1 MEPITLRADDVIN
14 RHITGKVNDSYVMP
28 LLLFRKCSLTR
39 ILYFTLDV
47 VVLHGVCFRSA
58 GMLSKITHWG
68 GIMSPLF
75 GSVWKNEAGVMKG
88 FVTAVLCGPAGSV
101 QWLFTAFQL
110 KKCIIQKVK
119 LLTELRRAWVNFN
132 FIALTCSRSRL
143 TDFFFFFSLRKPHF
157 SRWGFDRQM
166 AAKYWQSVKNRL
178 LCAAPGAGVPQ
189 SLHTN

>member
-39 ILYFTLDV
+39 MFYFTLDV

-58 GMLSKITHWG
+58 GLFITHWG

-75 GSVWKNEAGVMKG
+75 AGVMKG

-101 QWLFTAFQL
+101 Q
-110 KKCIIQKVK
+110 
-119 LLTELRRAWVNFN
+119 
-132 FIALTCSRSRL
+132 
-143 TDFFFFFSLRKPHF
+143 
-157 SRWGFDRQM
+157 
-166 AAKYWQSVKNRL
+166 
-178 LCAAPGAGVPQ
+178 
-189 SLHTN
+189 